1 MRKRD
6 QKALGAY
13 CRDLADKLELRDWTV
28 TANVEDPGTP
38 ERADDQSWG
47 ASSESTPGRK
57 YVTLRF
63 RADCRDW
70 SVEDIRATVAHELIH
85 AHFAPL
91 MEVIR
96 TDLYSHLGRPAYVL
110 LVDGTTRHLEFG
122 VDALADA
129 VAKHLPLIDWPKA
142 KD

>member
-1 MRKRD
+1 MKKRD
-6 QKALGAY
+6 RKELGRY
-13 CRDLADKLELRDWTV
+13 CRALADQLELRDWTV
-28 TANVEDPGTP
+28 TAHVEDPGTP

-63 RADCRDW
+63 RNDVRTW
-70 SVEDIRATVAHELIH
+70 STSDLRVTVAHELIH

-96 TDLYSHLGRPAYVL
+96 TDLYAHLGRPTYVL

-129 VAKHLPLIDWPKA
+129 IAKHLPLIEWPTA
-142 KD
+142 